1 MWCWNGMFG
10 MYGNG
15 MFVILVNIYFVE
27 FISVSHNVMATD
39 IVFPRDNPQPL
50 ISFTSIRSSPSSIYR
65 NYDFHL
71 NLVKMTGTV
80 VFLSIK
86 SATLIL
92 TNSVYEM
99 EKSLQQVW
107 LHPADIPNTDISI
120 WWTMEQ
126 HIVWLHERI
135 STSRRIL
142 CYCVCLPDGSENWF
156 WGHIQEKLTTT
167 HKTELYLNLRQ
178 WNYLKR
184 FQNHIDL
191 SIENAMNWRTA
202 INATCTYYRW

>member
-39 IVFPRDNPQPL
+39 IVFSRDNPQPL

-126 HIVWLHERI
+126 NIVWLHERI

-184 FQNHIDL
+184 LQNHIDL